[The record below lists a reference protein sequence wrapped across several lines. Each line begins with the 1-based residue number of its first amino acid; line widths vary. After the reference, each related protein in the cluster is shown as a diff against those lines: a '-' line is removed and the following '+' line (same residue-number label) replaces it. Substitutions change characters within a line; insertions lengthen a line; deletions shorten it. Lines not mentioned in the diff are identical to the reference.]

1 MSDEADRLYERLLVL
16 RCQTGDE
23 DAYREL
29 VARFGP
35 RLCYYLRKVAYRAD
49 QADDLAQEV
58 WLDVLRQLP
67 RLADAGAFTAWL
79 YRIARGKVMLEVRRN
94 GRAPATIP
102 EIDEIAATMEPQ
114 FSPEDAAR
122 IHAGLDRLDPAHR
135 EVLVL
140 RFLEELSY
148 EEIARIVDCPLG
160 TVRSRIHYAKVAL
173 QRALECSRDEP
184 FG

>member
-1 MSDEADRLYERLLVL
+1 MSDEAERLYERLLVL

-35 RLCYYLRKVAYRAD
+35 RLSYFLRKLVTPAD
-49 QADDLAQEV
+49 RADDLVQEV

-67 RLADAGAFTAWL
+67 RLKDAGAFTTWL
-79 YRIARGKVMLEVRRN
+79 YRIARGKAMLDMRRN
-94 GRAPATIP
+94 CRVPTTSPDVDQLAERE
-102 EIDEIAATMEPQ
+102 EIS

-122 IHAGLDRLDPAHR
+122 IHIALDQLEPAQR

-148 EEIARIVDCPLG
+148 DEIAVIVDCPVG
-160 TVRSRIHYAKVAL
+160 TVRSRIHYAKATL
-173 QRALECSRDEP
+173 ARLLDDDRKSQP
-184 FG
+184 